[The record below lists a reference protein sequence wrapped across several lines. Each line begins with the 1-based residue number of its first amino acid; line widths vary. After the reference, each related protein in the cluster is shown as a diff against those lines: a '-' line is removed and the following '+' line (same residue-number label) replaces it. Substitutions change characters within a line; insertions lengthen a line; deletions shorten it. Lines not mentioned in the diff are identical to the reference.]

1 MAPARS
7 PSQTVARFYELVAAH
22 KFSAAAQLWSPRM
35 RAEYPPTRYINS
47 RFAHTT
53 RIVLH
58 RNETTSMSLTRGTAI
73 VAVDLTE
80 YRDNGSPRRWIGYW
94 DMVLTSSGWLM
105 DEPHF

>member
-1 MAPARS
+1 
-7 PSQTVARFYELVAAH
+7 
-22 KFSAAAQLWSPRM
+22 M
-35 RAEYPPTRYINS
+35 RAQYPPSRYINS

-58 RNETTSMSLTRGTAI
+58 RDQTISMSLSRGTAV

-80 YRDNGSPRRWIGYW
+80 YRDNGPARHWVGRW

-105 DEPHF
+105 DRPHF